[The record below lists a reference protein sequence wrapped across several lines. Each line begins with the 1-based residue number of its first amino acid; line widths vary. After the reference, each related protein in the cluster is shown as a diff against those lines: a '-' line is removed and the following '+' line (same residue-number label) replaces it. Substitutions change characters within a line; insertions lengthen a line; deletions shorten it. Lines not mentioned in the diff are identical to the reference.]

1 MFRWHHW
8 LDGQDF
14 EQVPADREARSAAV
28 HVGHK
33 ELDMTEQLNSN
44 DTTKTI
50 NEIYLIQTR
59 LPWRL
64 SSKDSASMQK
74 PQKMLLWFLDWED
87 PLEEG
92 IATHSSI
99 LARRIPR
106 TEEAGGPQSIRSQRI
121 RHDRTD
127 LAVQTIVTY
136 SFHLILKKSTMSRSF
151 RDLNL
156 AWKIGYI

>member
-1 MFRWHHW
+1 MDRI
-8 LDGQDF
+8 L
-14 EQVPADREARSAAV
+14 QVPADREARSAAV

-33 ELDMTEQLNSN
+33 ELDMTEQLNNN
-44 DTTKTI
+44 DNNTKTI

-59 LPWRL
+59 LPWWL

-99 LARRIPR
+99 LAWRIPW
-106 TEEAGGPQSIRSQRI
+106 TEEAGGP
-121 RHDRTD
+121 
-127 LAVQTIVTY
+127 
-136 SFHLILKKSTMSRSF
+136 
-151 RDLNL
+151 
-156 AWKIGYI
+156 

>member
-1 MFRWHHW
+1 MLTHLKRSWYWERLKAGGEGNNRMRWF
-8 LDGQDF
+8 DGITDLMDRIL
-14 EQVPADREARSAAV
+14 QVPADREARSAAV

-33 ELDMTEQLNSN
+33 ELDMTEQLNNNDSN
-44 DTTKTI
+44 TKTI

-59 LPWRL
+59 LPWWL

-99 LARRIPR
+99 LAWRIPW

-127 LAVQTIVTY
+127 LAMQP
-136 SFHLILKKSTMSRSF
+136 
-151 RDLNL
+151 
-156 AWKIGYI
+156 